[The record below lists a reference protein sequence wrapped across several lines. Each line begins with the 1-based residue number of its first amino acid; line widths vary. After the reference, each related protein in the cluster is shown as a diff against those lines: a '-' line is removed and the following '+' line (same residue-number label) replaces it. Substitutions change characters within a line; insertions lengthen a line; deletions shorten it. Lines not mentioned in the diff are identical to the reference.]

1 MTADFSGFLK
11 ILSREADLV
20 ERFVRLLEREK
31 NLLTEGRADALAA
44 TIGEKESLAASLND
58 LTRQRGRYLLDD
70 GSSPDREGMAS
81 WTAKHPQQ
89 KEAIAAWERTL
100 SLAAQAKEL
109 NRTNGQLI
117 QLHMQYTGEALEILR
132 RKEDRLDLYG
142 PDGRPAISEGKQIDD
157 AV

>member
-1 MTADFSGFLK
+1 MAVDFPGFLK
-11 ILSREADLV
+11 ILNHEADLV

-31 NLLTEGRADALAA
+31 DFLTEGRADALAA
-44 TIGEKESLAASLND
+44 IVGEKESLAVSLNER
-58 LTRQRGRYLLDD
+58 TRQRGRFLLDD
-70 GSSPDREGMAS
+70 GLSPDREGMAS
-81 WTAKHPQQ
+81 WAARHPQQ

-100 SLAAQAKEL
+100 SLVAQAKEL

-142 PDGRPAISEGKQIDD
+142 PDGRAAIPEGKRIDD
-157 AV
+157 TV